1 MAKAAHS
8 EAGFTP
14 WGAVLLGCAALVVL
28 AAGFSAVSQ
37 RASAPDPRG
46 QLAQVNDTPPPPPA
60 EQQSTPAKASAACA
74 TGGLPASIPPDHFL
88 RRQLIQNVGGAQ
100 GICGVNS
107 NGSVVIAGSSV
118 DATCRAYPGPA
129 GTGATAQCPTAVV
142 SRDADGGG
150 DSVICWDV
158 DPGKGC
164 PTGAA
169 QEGTNDEEHGTPEQ
183 TAQERTD
190 ALAEEL
196 QDASSQP
203 QGLTLSTDRRSA
215 CNSVGQCI
223 AFEDVGYTEQLTDMG
238 REGWVTPDGEFIPE
252 SDMAAHMQAS
262 PLVQQAALQQSS
274 TVPGDVSDVVYAGD
288 TSFDP
293 TNPSAPPPTANNQ
306 PVQPPPSAPAPSA
319 TPSAP
324 PTQSV
329 GNPNPVTPGHT
340 GGGAQTTGAG
350 LGNTPGAGSGST
362 AFGSGE
368 PRYQSLQPVS
378 GSGAPRQ
385 GIGNEP
391 SIVERFARLIGAD
404 TRPMLRT
411 TPHGT
416 GYAHP
421 QAVTPAQERF
431 IIRANDAHYR
441 SIQEIASDVATGN
454 IPADSRVDHYARTLR
469 VVGGPNTNSR
479 ATTTNTAFASLQDLI
494 VEDEAIRAMFVA
506 EQTALREK
514 NRVFCVD
521 GEESAECK
529 ARREA
534 VSERVERETFI
545 EELTKRDLPDNA
557 VQHFLAVYDGWV
569 SPDLPVPGAA
579 PLMLSDAAAQEPQE
593 ANDTPDQGF
602 VSWAWDG
609 VRNSAA
615 RMIDAL
621 RSWLTP

>member
-1 MAKAAHS
+1 MAKVAHS

-37 RASAPDPRG
+37 RANAPDPRG
-46 QLAQVNDTPPPPPA
+46 QLAQVNDTQPPSA

-107 NGSVVIAGSSV
+107 NGSVIIAGSV
-118 DATCRAYPGPA
+118 DASCRAYHGPA
-129 GTGATAQCPTAVV
+129 GTGATEQCPTAVV
-142 SRDADGGG
+142 SRDADDGG
-150 DSVICWDV
+150 DSVICWDA
-158 DPGKGC
+158 DPNSGC
-164 PTGAA
+164 STGTA

-190 ALAEEL
+190 ALADEL
-196 QDASSQP
+196 QNASSQP

-215 CNSVGQCI
+215 CNSVGQCV
-223 AFEDVGYTEQLTDMG
+223 AFEDVGYTERLTDMG

-252 SDMAAHMQAS
+252 SEMETHMQAS
-262 PLVQQAALQQSS
+262 PLVRQAALQQSS
-274 TVPGDVSDVVYAGD
+274 TAVNADTSDVVWAPNQGI
-288 TSFDP
+288 
-293 TNPSAPPPTANNQ
+293 NQAPPPPAPGGQ
-306 PVQPPPSAPAPSA
+306 PGQPPVATAPSA

-521 GEESAECK
+521 GEESAVCK

-593 ANDTPDQGF
+593 ASDTPDQGF

-621 RSWLTP
+621 RQWLTP